1 MVRLATNPVAAP
13 EKGTNAMTASQIA
26 ETLFA
31 RYNDHDAAAMVALFE
46 PGGIVEYVPAAL
58 AGPVEEVGAGSW
70 AALFDA
76 FPDLRNRVNAIREAD
91 GGRTAIVDVNV
102 MGTQAREVFGVPSQG
117 KAYDLRHLFVVETNA
132 AGRITHLTGFWD
144 NAGFYRQ
151 LGKTDL
157 D

>member
-1 MVRLATNPVAAP
+1 
-13 EKGTNAMTASQIA
+13 MTATEIA

-31 RYNDHDAAAMVALFE
+31 RYNAHDAAAMVALFE
-46 PGGIVEYVPAAL
+46 PDGIVEYVPAAL
-58 AGPVEEVGAGSW
+58 KGPVGEVGAGSW
-70 AALFDA
+70 SALFDA
-76 FPDLRNRVNAIREAD
+76 FPDLRNRVNVIREAD

-102 MGTQAREVFGVPSQG
+102 MGTQAKDVFGVPSKG
-117 KAYDLRHLFVVETNA
+117 HAYDLRHLFIIETNS

-144 NAGFYRQ
+144 NADFCRQ